1 MDGERCSTRL
11 WSIVPG
17 GGSGENSK
25 PWIERWLGQSKPKQF
40 CTFVGTRSMLQHT
53 LDRVSRI
60 GRPEQVVTVV
70 SREHAREAW
79 GQLKTSHGMVILQP
93 SSRDTAVSIFLA
105 LTHIRARDP
114 EAPVIIAPP
123 DHFIYPEHRFRDAVH
138 HAAWATE
145 WLPDRLVVLGVA
157 PDRLELDC
165 VWIQPGEILS
175 TPGGHPIRPVQSFL
189 ERPTAV
195 QADAALSSGALWST
209 QIVAARVDTLWE
221 VGWHCCPE
229 IMANFERLQHAIG
242 TAQEGQVLDAIYRE
256 MPSAS
261 FSSDILQRI
270 PERLTVLEMNGVLWS
285 DWSRPE
291 RIASTLR
298 WIGRQPMFPLDCL
311 DSPFVPILTE
321 TEPRL
326 TINA

>member
-1 MDGERCSTRL
+1 
-11 WSIVPG
+11 
-17 GGSGENSK
+17 
-25 PWIERWLGQSKPKQF
+25 
-40 CTFVGTRSMLQHT
+40 
-53 LDRVSRI
+53 
-60 GRPEQVVTVV
+60 
-70 SREHAREAW
+70 
-79 GQLKTSHGMVILQP
+79 
-93 SSRDTAVSIFLA
+93 
-105 LTHIRARDP
+105 
-114 EAPVIIAPP
+114 
-123 DHFIYPEHRFRDAVH
+123 
-138 HAAWATE
+138 
-145 WLPDRLVVLGVA
+145 
-157 PDRLELDC
+157 
-165 VWIQPGEILS
+165 
-175 TPGGHPIRPVQSFL
+175 
-189 ERPTAV
+189 
-195 QADAALSSGALWST
+195 
-209 QIVAARVDTLWE
+209 
-221 VGWHCCPE
+221 
-229 IMANFERLQHAIG
+229 MANFERLQHAIG